1 MADLEEKMLQT
12 LKTTTTTT
20 AITKQKQK
28 NNDLEEV
35 HR

>member
-12 LKTTTTTT
+12 LKTATKTTT
-20 AITKQKQK
+20 TKQKQK

>member
-12 LKTTTTTT
+12 LKTTTATT
-20 AITKQKQK
+20 TKQKQK